1 MLHYQEQWLDVQVN
15 KATQYVG
22 LRFKASMY
30 ISAASLINPRRAC
43 AARVTV
49 VVLSVRLSVHILFS
63 DYRLRDGL

>member
-1 MLHYQEQWLDVQVN
+1 MYLPFSN
-15 KATQYVG
+15 G
-22 LRFKASMY
+22 LYNGRLVLAL
-30 ISAASLINPRRAC
+30 AVINPRRAC